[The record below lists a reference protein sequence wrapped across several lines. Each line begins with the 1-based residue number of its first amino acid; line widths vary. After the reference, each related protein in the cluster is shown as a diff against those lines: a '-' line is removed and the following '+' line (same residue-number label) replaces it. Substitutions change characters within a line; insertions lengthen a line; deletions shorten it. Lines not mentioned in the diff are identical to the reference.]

1 MTDNPFLGTW
11 RLISWENRDAGGQL
25 GYPLGPDALGYI
37 TYSADGYIFAQIM
50 AAGRATLATQNPFG
64 GADAEAAAAARSHM
78 SYCGK
83 YEVRTGGENDEVVH
97 RVAISDF
104 PNWVGGEQLRF
115 YKFEGEKLI
124 LSAPPFQ
131 TKKGEIT
138 TFLIWERS
146 GTISISSSIG

>member
-11 RLISWENRDAGGQL
+11 RLISWENRAADGQL

-37 TYSADGYIFAQIM
+37 TYTADGYIFAQIM
-50 AAGRATLATQNPFG
+50 AAERVPLATQNPFG

-78 SYCGK
+78 SYCGT
-83 YEVRTGGENDEVVH
+83 YEVRTGGENDQVVH
-97 RVAISDF
+97 RVAVSDF

-115 YKFEGEKLI
+115 YKFEDEKLI

-138 TFLIWERS
+138 TFLIWERP
-146 GTISISSSIG
+146 

>member
-37 TYSADGYIFAQIM
+37 TYTADGYIFAQIM
-50 AAGRATLATQNPFG
+50 AAERATLATQNPFG
-64 GADAEAAAAARSHM
+64 GADTEAAAAARSHM

-83 YEVRTGGENDEVVH
+83 YEVRTGGETDEVVH

-131 TKKGEIT
+131 TKKGEIP
-138 TFLIWERS
+138 TFLIWERAKP
-146 GTISISSSIG
+146 

>member
-11 RLISWENRDAGGQL
+11 RLISCENRDPAGER
-25 GYPLGPDALGYI
+25 GYPLGPAAVGYL
-37 TYSADGYIFAQIM
+37 TYTADGYMFAQIM
-50 AAGRATLATQNPFG
+50 AADRTALATRNPFG
-64 GADAEAAAAARSHM
+64 GADAEAATAARSHM

-83 YEVRTGGENDEVVH
+83 YEVRTGGENDKVVH

-115 YKFEGEKLI
+115 YKFEDEKLI

-131 TKKGEIT
+131 TKQGEIT
-138 TFLIWERS
+138 TFLIWERAKP
-146 GTISISSSIG
+146 

>member
-37 TYSADGYIFAQIM
+37 TYTADSYIFAQIM

-64 GADAEAAAAARSHM
+64 GVDAEAAAAARSHM

-115 YKFEGEKLI
+115 YRFEGEKLI

-138 TFLIWERS
+138 TFLIWERA
-146 GTISISSSIG
+146 

>member
-37 TYSADGYIFAQIM
+37 TYTADGYIFAQIM

-64 GADAEAAAAARSHM
+64 GVDAEAAAAARSHM

-138 TFLIWERS
+138 TFLIWERC
-146 GTISISSSIG
+146 GTISNSSSIG

>member
-37 TYSADGYIFAQIM
+37 TYTADGYIFAQIM
-50 AAGRATLATQNPFG
+50 AVERATLATQNPFG
-64 GADAEAAAAARSHM
+64 GVDAEAAAAARSHM
-78 SYCGK
+78 SYCGR

-138 TFLIWERS
+138 TFLIWERA
-146 GTISISSSIG
+146 

>member
-37 TYSADGYIFAQIM
+37 TYTADGYIFAQIM
-50 AAGRATLATQNPFG
+50 AAERATLATQNPFG

-115 YKFEGEKLI
+115 YKFEDDKLI

-138 TFLIWERS
+138 TFLIWERA
-146 GTISISSSIG
+146 

>member
-37 TYSADGYIFAQIM
+37 TYTADGYIFAQIM
-50 AAGRATLATQNPFG
+50 AAERAPLATQNPFG

-83 YEVRTGGENDEVVH
+83 YEVRNGEVVH
-97 RVAISDF
+97 QVAVSDF

-115 YKFEGEKLI
+115 YKFEDDKLI

-138 TFLIWERS
+138 TFLIWERA
-146 GTISISSSIG
+146 

>member
-37 TYSADGYIFAQIM
+37 TYTADGYIFAQIM
-50 AAGRATLATQNPFG
+50 AAQRAPLATQNPFG
-64 GADAEAAAAARSHM
+64 GADGEAAAAARSHM

-97 RVAISDF
+97 RVAVSDF

-115 YKFEGEKLI
+115 YKFEDEKLI

-138 TFLIWERS
+138 TFLIWERAKP
-146 GTISISSSIG
+146 